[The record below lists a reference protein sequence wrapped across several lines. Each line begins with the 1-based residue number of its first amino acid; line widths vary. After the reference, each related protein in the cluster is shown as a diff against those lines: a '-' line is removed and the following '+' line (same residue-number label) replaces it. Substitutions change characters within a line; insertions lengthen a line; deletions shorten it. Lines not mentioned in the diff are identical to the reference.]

1 MRDKPAILLQ
11 FTKFGLVGCSNT
23 ILAYITFF
31 IFVKLGVHYLIAN
44 AAGFVV
50 GVLNAYFWSN
60 KYVFK
65 VKEGQR
71 RKPLKTLAKT
81 FMAYGVTGIVLQS
94 ILLYVFVEYLGIG
107 SLTAQ
112 VICLMITVP
121 LNFILNKFWSFKI

>member
-1 MRDKPAILLQ
+1 MKDKSALLFQ

-23 ILAYITFF
+23 ILSYLVFF

-65 VKEGQR
+65 VGSGEK
-71 RKPLKTLAKT
+71 RKPLRTLVKT
-81 FMAYGVTGIVLQS
+81 FLAYGITGIVLQS
-94 ILLYVFVEYLGIG
+94 ILLCLFVEYLAID
-107 SLTAQ
+107 SLLAQ
-112 VICLMITVP
+112 VICLFITVP
-121 LNFILNKFWSFKI
+121 LNFILNKYWSFKI